1 MTNWYLLP
9 GNTALSLVLII
20 LRSSI
25 VVKITAGKMI
35 ELSLSTFGNVSIQM
49 YKVYFLICKYVAH
62 RVLYIIILHIVKD
75 N

>member
-9 GNTALSLVLII
+9 GNSALGFVLII

-35 ELSLSTFGNVSIQM
+35 ELSLSTFGNVSIRKCISQF
-49 YKVYFLICKYVAH
+49 K
-62 RVLYIIILHIVKD
+62 
-75 N
+75 